1 VARIRNTDE
10 LILTGSPEAV
20 ERLLARGKAQGE
32 TLGKERSLA
41 VGHKA
46 RTLNMAL
53 VKSNGYARHVT
64 DRLAAI
70 ARAEKIVVKAE
81 LNCPTG
87 HPFRRDRSARG
98 WNLDPWTWGEDPWTW
113 GEDPWTWG
121 EDPWTWG
128 EDALPAVVPA
138 GATAAE
144 GEALFWRQGAFQKI
158 GLTDAAGQRMA
169 ALASRQGEGVLVGIF
184 DAMPA
189 QAVSYPWLT
198 LHGANVPGEG
208 PWDDRDLSDHGL
220 FCASLVHAVAPKAQ
234 VHLYEA
240 CGKDGHGRLF
250 PLLEAIESFMTL
262 AAGKPA
268 VLSLSLGSL
277 CFDGSTSLQALL
289 QKATDQGMVV
299 CAAAG
304 NAAYGTPKVSAL
316 LPAQVPAAFPNVIA
330 VSASNLSDQRAR
342 YAQRGDIAA
351 PGGDA
356 LGQPGPDDAD
366 DMYGMGVSVGTSGYV
381 RMDAGTSFSTPLV
394 AGAAALLLEGMA
406 PRGEG
411 TYAQVLETLKS
422 AARPV
427 AGTGGETLQSAG
439 LGAGVLYLPTLFG

>member
-1 VARIRNTDE
+1 MARIRNTEE
-10 LILTGSPEAV
+10 LIITGSPEAV
-20 ERLLARGKAQGE
+20 QRLVSRGKVAGE
-32 TLGKERSLA
+32 TLNEERSLTVA
-41 VGHKA
+41 HKA
-46 RTLNMAL
+46 RNLNFSL
-53 VKSNGYARHVT
+53 LKSNGYARHVT
-64 DRLAAI
+64 DRLAAL
-70 ARAEKIVVKAE
+70 ARTEKIAVKAE

-98 WNLDPWTWGEDPWTW
+98 WNLDPWAWGEDPWAW
-113 GEDPWTWG
+113 GEDPWAWG
-121 EDPWTWG
+121 EDPWAWG
-128 EDALPAVVPA
+128 EDALPMVVPA
-138 GATAAE
+138 GATQAE
-144 GEALFWRQGAFQKI
+144 GEALFWQQGAFRKI
-158 GLTDAAGQRMA
+158 GLTDAAGQRIA
-169 ALASRQGEGVLVGIF
+169 ALANHQGEGVLIGIF

-198 LHGANVPGEG
+198 LHGANVAGEG

-250 PLLEAIESFMTL
+250 PLLEAIERFMAL
-262 AAGKPA
+262 AAGQKA

-277 CFDGSTSLQALL
+277 CSDGSASLQALL
-289 QKATDQGMVV
+289 QKATDEGMVV

-330 VSASNLSDQRAR
+330 VSASNLSDERAK

-351 PGGDA
+351 PGGEA
-356 LGQPGPDDAD
+356 IGQHGPDDAD

-406 PRGEG
+406 TRNSQ
-411 TYAQVLETLKS
+411 TYAQVLGALKS

>member
-1 VARIRNTDE
+1 M
-10 LILTGSPEAV
+10 
-20 ERLLARGKAQGE
+20 ARGKAQGE
-32 TLGKERSLA
+32 TLNEERTLS

-46 RTLNMAL
+46 RTLNMVL
-53 VKSNGYARHVT
+53 VKSNGSARHVT
-64 DRLAAI
+64 DRLADV
-70 ARAEKIVVKAE
+70 ARAEKVAVKAE

-87 HPFRRDRSARG
+87 HPDRRDRGAGS
-98 WNLDPWTWGEDPWTW
+98 WNLDPWAWGENPWVW
-113 GEDPWTWG
+113 GENPWAWG
-121 EDPWTWG
+121 ENPWAWG
-128 EDALPAVVPA
+128 ENALPAVVPA
-138 GATAAE
+138 GAKPAE
-144 GEALFWRQGAFQKI
+144 GEALFWQQGAFRKI
-158 GLTDAAGQRMA
+158 GLTDSVGQRVA
-169 ALASRQGEGVLVGIF
+169 ALASHQGDGVLVGIF

-189 QAVSYPWLT
+189 KAVTYPWLT
-198 LHGANVPGEG
+198 LHRANVPGEG
-208 PWDDRDLSDHGL
+208 AWDDRDLSDHGL
-220 FCASLVHAVAPKAQ
+220 FCASLVHAVAPKAK

-250 PLLEAIESFMTL
+250 PLLEAIESFMAL

-277 CFDGSTSLQALL
+277 WYEGSASLQALL
-289 QKATDQGMVV
+289 QKATDLGMVV

-330 VSASNLSDQRAR
+330 VSASNLSDERSK

-351 PGGDA
+351 PGGEA
-356 LGQPGPDDAD
+356 LGQHGPEDAD

-406 PRGEG
+406 TRGEQ
-411 TYAQVLETLKS
+411 TYAQVLEALKS
-422 AARPV
+422 AARPA
-427 AGTGGETLQSAG
+427 AGTVGETLKFAG